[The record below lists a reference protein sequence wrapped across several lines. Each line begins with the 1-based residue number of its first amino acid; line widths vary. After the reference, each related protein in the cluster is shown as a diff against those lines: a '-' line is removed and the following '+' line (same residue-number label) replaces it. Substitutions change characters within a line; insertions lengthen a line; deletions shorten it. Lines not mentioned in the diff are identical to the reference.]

1 MDARHLLHLGR
12 ARGAGRGRR
21 GRDSPTASG
30 ARSTWGGEVA
40 ASISPEDTAFFNDTG
55 YESSP
60 LRRVSLTLSASL
72 ALGRPAALLV
82 EGRMDNLETP
92 RLYALYFR
100 LKPWTARAFDL
111 QVGLIPPV
119 FGAFGRRAY
128 GSGNPLIGFPLAYQ
142 YLTTLRTD
150 AVPASA
156 DDLLRV
162 RGFGWLVRYP
172 VGNPYPAPGLPV
184 MDGQRLDVGAEV
196 RIGGEPFQLA
206 IAVTQGSLSHP
217 RVEDDN
223 DGKQLSGRLQAKPA
237 TGLVL
242 GLSVAAGQY
251 LSRDLDYALPADQA
265 GREEQQRAAGL
276 DLEYSRGHVVVRAE
290 AIWSAWALPEID
302 PPRIED
308 PVAALGLSLEAVYRL
323 APGLDLAARFDR
335 LTFADLQ
342 GTTERDTWDAPVTRV
357 EAGVGY
363 ALTARA
369 AGEGGLPVQLAKCGP
384 HRTSGV
390 PRGPGG
396 MAVLTSLRRTG
407 FGARAPASRFSCFSR
422 SSRGWQRREP

>member
-1 MDARHLLHLGR
+1 
-12 ARGAGRGRR
+12 
-21 GRDSPTASG
+21 
-30 ARSTWGGEVA
+30 
-40 ASISPEDTAFFNDTG
+40 
-55 YESSP
+55 
-60 LRRVSLTLSASL
+60 
-72 ALGRPAALLV
+72 
-82 EGRMDNLETP
+82 MDNLESP

-100 LKPWTARAFDL
+100 LKPWAARAFDL

-142 YLTTLRTD
+142 YLTTLRSD
-150 AVPASA
+150 AVPANA

-184 MDGQRLDVGAEV
+184 VDGQRWDVGAEV

-206 IAVTQGSLSHP
+206 AAVTQGSLSHP
-217 RVEDDN
+217 RIEDDN

-237 TGLVL
+237 TSLVL

-251 LSRDLDYALPADQA
+251 LSRNLDYALPAGQA

-276 DLEYSRGHVVVRAE
+276 DVEYSRGHAVVRAE
-290 AIWSAWALPEID
+290 AIWSAFDLPAID

-308 PVAALGLSLEAVYRL
+308 PVAALGLSLEAVYRV
-323 APGLDLAARFDR
+323 APGLDVAARFDR
-335 LTFADLQ
+335 LTFDEIQ

-363 ALTARA
+363 ALRRGLLVKAVYQHNWRS
-369 AGEGGLPVQLAKCGP
+369 AGPSGRQGFPVAQ
-384 HRTSGV
+384 V
-390 PRGPGG
+390 
-396 MAVLTSLRRTG
+396 VW
-407 FGARAPASRFSCFSR
+407 RF
-422 SSRGWQRREP
+422 